1 MTRRLAAWLLSVP
14 LMIGGTEAAHWLV
27 FRVVYPDPYVRAQA
41 LAQSGHGYLAHWTS
55 GAAVLGALALA
66 GFGARVLGPRLDR
79 ERAVSLLP
87 FLALAPLTFV
97 LQETVER
104 IATGGL
110 PFEAILTPT
119 FLPGLALQIP
129 FALVTYLLARLLLGA
144 ADRIQI
150 WFDSP
155 LARAAF
161 YVFRSAAFS
170 TSVDLPRLSA
180 LSSGHGLRGPPLAA
194 ACA

>member
-1 MTRRLAAWLLSVP
+1 
-14 LMIGGTEAAHWLV
+14 MIGGTEAAHWLV

-41 LAQSGHGYLAHWTS
+41 LAQSGHGYLSHWAS

-66 GFGARVLGPRLDR
+66 GFGARVVGPRLHQD
-79 ERAVSLLP
+79 RAVSLLP

-97 LQETVER
+97 LQECVER
-104 IATGGL
+104 VATGGL
-110 PFEAILTPT
+110 PFGAILTPT

-150 WFDSP
+150 WFVAP
-155 LARAAF
+155 RPRAAF
-161 YVFRSAAFS
+161 AVFRSVWLPA
-170 TSVDLPRLSA
+170 SVDLPRLSA

-194 ACA
+194 VRA